1 MSNLKKFFILLVA
14 ILVLVGIGLIAKGYN
29 ESHHMEM
36 ALDECG
42 SEENIAKVDS
52 KGFECKKEE

>member
-1 MSNLKKFFILLVA
+1 MSHLKKFCILLVA
-14 ILVLVGIGLIAKGYN
+14 LVVLVGVGLIAKGYN

-36 ALDECG
+36 AIDECG

-52 KGFECKKEE
+52 KGFECEKEE